1 MYMPAASFTDR
12 LNTARERLG
21 IALDPAAR
29 AARSGREA
37 GAVLDVGGRSYAQP
51 ADGTIMIN
59 DKVVTPDM
67 SRLQGYGFTGREA
80 TPDQVA
86 VGLARSAAMNAPA
99 TDPNAPAEPAAPVAM
114 PRPAGN
120 FTAAQAMSRT
130 GLGPDGKPS
139 RSVLPVGN
147 LPARDAMLRAAFPNA
162 SRRELQGLGDF
173 AYYQPEAFNAAT
185 AGSSLDPSVASARA
199 MQAEVSLA
207 STLQDMNFKREQ
219 QPLALASQRLGMQGT
234 AQGMQISAEEAARRA
249 ATDKA
254 AQGFFA
260 ANEDPAISAAAKAG
274 APAATLFDMASVAR
288 QRADEARRIE
298 MSKPKETTLLGRQA
312 VVTNGNVQ
320 FANEPKEPALTQLA
334 RLRAERA
341 QALTAGDAEGVQIY
355 DRAIENEVSRPTN
368 FIESAMNRGAG
379 AQTPAAAKPAP
390 AKPAAPAKAA
400 APAVDKMAQAR
411 EWLAKNPDHPLAA
424 GVRKKLGQ

>member
-37 GAVLDVGGRSYAQP
+37 GAVLDVGGRTYTPP

-86 VGLARSAAMNAPA
+86 AGLARSATMNTPA
-99 TDPNAPAEPAAPVAM
+99 TDPNAPAEPVAPVAM

-219 QPLALASQRLGMQGT
+219 QPLTLASQRLGLQGT

-274 APAATLFDMASVAR
+274 APASTLFDMANVAR
-288 QRADEARRIE
+288 QRAEDARRIE
-298 MSKPKETTLLGRQA
+298 QGTPKETTMLGQPA
-312 VVTNGNVQ
+312 IVSNGNVQ
-320 FANEPKEPALTQLA
+320 FAPKAAPDTGSAP
-334 RLRAERA
+334 
-341 QALTAGDAEGVQIY
+341 IY
-355 DRAIENEVSRPTN
+355 
-368 FIESAMNRGAG
+368 SAD
-379 AQTPAAAKPAP
+379 QKFYKSTPADEWKPVPRTGGSELSFNEFYASP
-390 AKPAAPAKAA
+390 TLMAQFKNDYGLYRDAFQKGTVNAAPADAGAPKQPKAEDIFAEIRRRQAA
-400 APAVDKMAQAR
+400 AANK
-411 EWLAKNPDHPLAA
+411 
-424 GVRKKLGQ
+424 